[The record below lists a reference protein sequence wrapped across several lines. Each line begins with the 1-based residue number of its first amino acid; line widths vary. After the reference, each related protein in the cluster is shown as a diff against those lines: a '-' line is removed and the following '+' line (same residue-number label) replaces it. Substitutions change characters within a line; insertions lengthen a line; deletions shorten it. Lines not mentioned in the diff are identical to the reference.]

1 MRDFNRSL
9 KKWMGNNM
17 VVVLFVLLC
26 IGAICAS
33 KNPLTFVAGELF
45 TRIGRNGFMVLS
57 LLIPVLAGMG
67 LNFSIVIGA
76 IAAQIAVFWVVYW
89 GFSGIEGF
97 LLCVL
102 LSTPLAA
109 WCWATLQ
116 TACISS
122 SSCISSA
129 A

>member
-26 IGAICAS
+26 IGAIYAS
-33 KNPLTFVAGELF
+33 KNPLTFVASELF

-102 LSTPLAA
+102 LSTPWPFCSA
-109 WCWATLQ
+109 CWWA
-116 TACISS
+116 SS
-122 SSCISSA
+122 STG
-129 A
+129 